1 MSLEPDGL
9 CLPVDFPR
17 HKLRASGRAVRTSG
31 GAEYRR
37 LLNFLS
43 KSASQGERALLGN
56 TPVPKFAQVPST
68 VTRRLR
74 SNEQTSGHRQ
84 SGSAS
89 SGRGS
94 HLAGSH
100 SQALS
105 ESLSKS
111 FDSNQTDFAPPAQR
125 NFDPASKQQWD
136 WLQSGGA
143 SQAMEELPFSIT
155 IDEAVHHSVP
165 AVQHVHTYQH
175 FDYGSQPIDDI
186 QELAEA
192 CQTAPDEELA
202 ELMARASRQRQ
213 AVIEQLLQNSP
224 QDLATH
230 RDSAVIY
237 EVDSVVLSEFAQNAA
252 RVSEEVE
259 PDSKPPAMNERA
271 EELLAKNPAIEKE
284 DDEFVSHL
292 AVLLN
297 EWFDRENVELA
308 EDVDE
313 LPHADFHAKRREE
326 LLRNYRSKKNIE
338 QTAQFTSKGNLAVSS
353 NRVSMPGSSDRDVR
367 QIAAQKEAQQR
378 KKNKDTRRSETHK
391 IIPMPGGMRREVYRD
406 GSYIVKDAVGR
417 VSEARAVDGATMSYS
432 YDAKGHFKSF
442 VRSDSKGKIFTTGVK
457 DRHGVVVR
465 DEHGAV
471 RAQGDSMTVD
481 SNGCVSIR
489 KFDGQFWS
497 LDVLRGIH
505 IERRILE
512 DANGT
517 WNSLTALLT
526 SDGFRMVT
534 RFQKLQENQ
543 RSSYRRFGDWL
554 ASAESSKFRFY
565 GRDGSMIQFDND
577 EDLQALRPSR
587 IWPAGSRYVE
597 REWMG
602 RRQAGT
608 AWEAVHRY
616 IAQYLSAL

>member
-9 CLPVDFPR
+9 CLPVEFPR
-17 HKLRASGRAVRTSG
+17 HKLRASGRAVRSSG

-43 KSASQGERALLGN
+43 KSASQGERALLGS

-74 SNEQTSGHRQ
+74 SKEQNQNHRQ
-84 SGSAS
+84 WGSGTSEKT
-89 SGRGS
+89 G
-94 HLAGSH
+94 HIAGSH

-105 ESLSKS
+105 DSLSRN
-111 FDSNQTDFAPPAQR
+111 FDSKQTDFAPPLQE
-125 NFDPASKQQWD
+125 NFDPAAKQQWD
-136 WLQSGGA
+136 WLQSNA
-143 SQAMEELPFSIT
+143 STSAMEELPFSIT
-155 IDEAVHHSVP
+155 IDAAVPQYVP
-165 AVQHVHTYQH
+165 AIQHVQTYQH
-175 FDYGSQPIDDI
+175 FDYGDGTIDDI

-213 AVIEQLLQNSP
+213 AVIEQLLLNSP

-230 RDSAVIY
+230 SDSAVIY
-237 EVDSVVLSEFAQNAA
+237 EVDSVVLSEFEQNANRVSDRADTDAKPVVMNEQAAQLLAQN
-252 RVSEEVE
+252 
-259 PDSKPPAMNERA
+259 PAVG
-271 EELLAKNPAIEKE
+271 KE
-284 DDEFVSHL
+284 DNEFISHL

-297 EWFDRENVELA
+297 EWFDRENVELVEEA
-308 EDVDE
+308 DE

-326 LLRNYRSKKNIE
+326 LLRNHRSKKRVN
-338 QTAQFTSKGNLAVSS
+338 QTAEFTSEGNLVFSS
-353 NRVSMPGSSDRDVR
+353 NQVPVRNSNGRDVR
-367 QIAAQKEAQQR
+367 DLATQEARLR
-378 KKNKDTRRSETHK
+378 KKGKDARRAETRT
-391 IIPMPGGMRREVYRD
+391 ILPMPGGMRREVYRD
-406 GSYIVKDAVGR
+406 GSFIVKDAVGR
-417 VSEARAVDGATMSYS
+417 VTEARAEDGATMSCS
-432 YDAKGHFKSF
+432 YDEKGHFKSF
-442 VRSDSKGKIFTTGVK
+442 VRSDSKGKICTTGVK

-481 SNGCVSIR
+481 SSGCVSIR

-512 DANGT
+512 DANGA

-534 RFQKLQENQ
+534 RFQKMQENQ
-543 RSSYRRFGDWL
+543 RESYRRFGDWL
-554 ASAESSKFRFY
+554 ASAEASKFRFY

-577 EDLQALRPSR
+577 EDLQGLRPSR

-597 REWMG
+597 REWVG